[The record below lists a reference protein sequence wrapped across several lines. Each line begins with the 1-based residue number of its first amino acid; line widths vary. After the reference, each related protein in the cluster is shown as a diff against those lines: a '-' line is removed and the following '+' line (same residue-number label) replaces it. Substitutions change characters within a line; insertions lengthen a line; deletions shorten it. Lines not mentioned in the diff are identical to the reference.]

1 MRTYDKLIAT
11 IPARQGA
18 VILRARFGQ
27 WQLPPCRVFTAGGL
41 LTQGRSHP

>member
-11 IPARQGA
+11 ISARQGA
-18 VILRARFGQ
+18 VILRARFGEWQ
-27 WQLPPCRVFTAGGL
+27 WPPRRVCTAGGL